1 MRCAWCHNPEMIPI
15 EPEILWFKDKCIN
28 CGECFSICG
37 FCHDRVNSGQLDK
50 NFCAGCID
58 CADSCPAGA
67 IQLSGRKME
76 VTEIMAELL
85 ADREFYRSEGGV
97 TFSGG
102 EPLLQLDCIT
112 ELLKSCRKHG
122 LHTAVE
128 TNLNY
133 EWSVLHPI
141 LEYIDLIMFDLKS
154 MDSRVHRK
162 YTGTGNEMILENIRN
177 IGTPGKTLLAR
188 TPLISG
194 VNDTAKNIGASAE
207 LLAQLDNLLYYELLP
222 YHSLGT
228 NKYLAAGLKEP
239 NFQAPEPAHVEKLK
253 EEAEKYGIKVRIR
266 T

>member
-1 MRCAWCHNPEMIPI
+1 
-15 EPEILWFKDKCIN
+15 
-28 CGECFSICG
+28 
-37 FCHDRVNSGQLDK
+37 
-50 NFCAGCID
+50 
-58 CADSCPAGA
+58 
-67 IQLSGRKME
+67 ME
-76 VTEIMAELL
+76 ELL

-102 EPLLQLDCIT
+102 EPLLQRDCIA

-141 LEYIDLIMFDLKS
+141 LKYIDLIMFDLKS

-177 IGTPGKTLLAR
+177 LGTSGKTLIAR

-194 VNDTAKNIGASAE
+194 INDTAKNIGAGAE
-207 LLAQLDNLLYYELLP
+207 LLARLDNLLYYELLP
-222 YHSLGT
+222 YHPLGT
-228 NKYLAAGLKEP
+228 NKYPAAGLKKP
-239 NFQAPEPAHVEKLK
+239 VFQAPEPAHMKKLK
-253 EEAEKYGIKVRIR
+253 QEAEKHGIKVKIR